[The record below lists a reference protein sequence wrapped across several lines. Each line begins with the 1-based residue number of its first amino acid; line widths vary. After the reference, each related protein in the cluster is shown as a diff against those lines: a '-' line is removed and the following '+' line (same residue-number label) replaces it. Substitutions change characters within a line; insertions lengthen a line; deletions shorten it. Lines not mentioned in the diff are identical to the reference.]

1 MQIPIV
7 ALERIEGV
15 KRFMKNEFPLG
26 LRLTFWLSVIGGFV
40 FGLASIAL
48 PDLVARLSGLPGQDL
63 PVYQQTGGAILGFTV
78 GSWLCLRASKWE
90 QVRIP
95 MIALL
100 TFSAMSALGAFY
112 YVVLKGVVTS
122 ALVTVLIY
130 SILLSIGLGYYL
142 LKFRNNME
150 G

>member
-1 MQIPIV
+1 MEGAKCDMKDQFPI
-7 ALERIEGV
+7 
-15 KRFMKNEFPLG
+15 G
-26 LRLTFWLSVIGGFV
+26 LRLTFWLSVIGGLG
-40 FGLASIAL
+40 FGLTSIAV
-48 PDLVARLSGLPGQDL
+48 PDLVAKLSGLPGQDL

-95 MIALL
+95 MTGLL
-100 TFSAMSALGAFY
+100 TFSVLSALGAFY

-122 ALVTVLIY
+122 ALVIVLIY
-130 SILLSIGLGYYL
+130 SILLSAGLGYYL
-142 LKFRNNME
+142 LKFRNSKE